1 MFESTHVVV
10 YQGGNENKIR
20 IVAEKSSIE
29 SFKIDF
35 MYPNHTIQ
43 YVGRDSENRNL
54 NILVPTPGKTVVIFN
69 QKYTPVKGAVG
80 KFIDSE
86 NGICVYVLDDE
97 NIIGTGDG
105 GPYFTINTQTGEM
118 TEVPDYEL
126 MIRNL
131 IWCD

>member
-10 YQGGNENKIR
+10 YQGGNKNKIR
-20 IVAEKSSIE
+20 IIAEKSSIE

-54 NILVPTPGKTVVIFN
+54 NILVPTPGKTVVILN
-69 QKYTPVKGAVG
+69 KKYTPVKGAVG

-97 NIIGTGDG
+97 NIIGTDDG

-126 MIRNL
+126 MIRKL